1 MVHPLTTRRGTAV
14 AALAAV
20 VAVATACSSTDANT
34 PTPATSVQTQ
44 TEATS
49 NTTAA
54 AACRPT
60 VPFTGGNRT
69 TAAAQRSTA
78 QQVAESVTLPAGVS
92 LISGRLSTTSEHP
105 GKIAVA
111 VDLCGGPIT
120 TVDALRPVA
129 TQLAKA
135 YKASPL
141 SGDMFALYVAHFA
154 TYTTTATTGEIK
166 IKDPDFALHLWNGKP
181 SAQAE
186 LKQWQ
191 VVTG

>member
-44 TEATS
+44 TQATS
-49 NTTAA
+49 ATAA

-181 SAQAE
+181 STQAE